1 MLIIHQQ
8 GRILT
13 VTRMAV
19 LAIGNIFEGQFD
31 SRLKILRVAPFSLV
45 VTHTGVKEIDR
56 TKDL

>member
-1 MLIIHQQ
+1 
-8 GRILT
+8 
-13 VTRMAV
+13 MAV